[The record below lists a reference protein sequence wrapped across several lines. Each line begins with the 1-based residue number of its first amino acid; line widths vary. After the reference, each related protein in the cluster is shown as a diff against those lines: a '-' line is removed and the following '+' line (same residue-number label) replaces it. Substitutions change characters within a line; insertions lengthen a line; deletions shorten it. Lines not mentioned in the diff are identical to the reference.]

1 MALSYFL
8 KLLFNENFALLHTLF
23 DQIFLTQGLR
33 WLNKLRGLRVLLLF
47 QGLQLSLE
55 CLYFLVDYLIALIQS
70 IHYLWIDVRW
80 QAA

>member
-55 CLYFLVDYLIALIQS
+55 SLYFLVDYLIALIQS